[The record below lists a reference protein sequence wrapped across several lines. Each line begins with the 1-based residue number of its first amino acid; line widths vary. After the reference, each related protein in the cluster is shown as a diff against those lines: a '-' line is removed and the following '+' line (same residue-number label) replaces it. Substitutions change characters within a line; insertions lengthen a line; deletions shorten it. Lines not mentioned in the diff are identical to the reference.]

1 VTSTSPTSAEVA
13 AAPLARATWRRA
25 RLWLVLGLLVVVAA
39 IAVAALDSSPGAPL
53 DPTSADHNGSR
64 ALAVLLGQR
73 ETAVSRVTSPADAIS
88 APVTTTIVITS
99 PDDLSAAQLDQLADS
114 GHRLVALD
122 PDPVSLTALA
132 SGYQLTGSDAAG
144 SAEPNCSWPGATAAG
159 TVSFPDPTDAF
170 TGPSASTSCYGGAV
184 SISDQLV
191 LLGSAALLRND
202 HLTGIGVAAL
212 DINAISADGSV
223 TRVDWLLPGIEDA
236 GSGSPTIWDLFPPYV
251 HRAFEWLLIVGVLLV
266 LWRGR
271 RLGPVITEPL
281 PVVVRSAEVVEGH
294 GRLYRRAAAR
304 ERAAAILRAAAV
316 ARLAAR
322 FGLARGAPAA
332 QVVIAATPGYGSGA
346 VDAVLTGAA
355 PGDDDDLVQLA
366 GELARLEAQLGAAS
380 SVAMRRTGTDAETG
394 PRETSQ
400 QEASQQEEGAQS
412 HE

>member
-1 VTSTSPTSAEVA
+1 VTTTSGPSTEVA
-13 AAPLARATWRRA
+13 AAPLVRATWRRA
-25 RLWLVLGLLVVVAA
+25 RLWLLLAVVVIAGA
-39 IAVAALDSSPGAPL
+39 IAVVALSSSPGTPL

-73 ETAVSRVTSPADAIS
+73 DTAVSRVTSPADAVS
-88 APVTTTIVITS
+88 APVATTIVITS
-99 PDDLSAAQLDQLADS
+99 PDDLSAAQLDQLAGS
-114 GHRLVALD
+114 GHRLVVLD
-122 PDPVSLTALA
+122 PDPASLAALA
-132 SGYQLTGSDAAG
+132 PGYQLTGSDEAG
-144 SAEPNCSWPGATAAG
+144 SATPECAWPGATAAG
-159 TVSFPDPTDAF
+159 TVSFPDPTDGF

-191 LLGSAALLRND
+191 LLGSADLLRND
-202 HLTGIGVAAL
+202 HLTGVGVAAL
-212 DINAISADGSV
+212 DLNAISADGSV
-223 TRVDWLLPGIEDA
+223 TQVAWLMPGIDDA
-236 GSGSPTIWDLFPPYV
+236 GSGSPTIWDLFPPFV
-251 HRAFEWLLIVGVLLV
+251 HRAFVWLLIVGALLV

-322 FGLARGAPAA
+322 FGLARGAPVA
-332 QVVIAATPGYGSGA
+332 QVVIAATPGNGSRA

-355 PGDDDDLVQLA
+355 PGDDDDLVRLA
-366 GELARLEAQLGAAS
+366 GELARLEAQLNAAS
-380 SVAMRRTGTDAETG
+380 SVAMRRTGGDAVAG
-394 PRETSQ
+394 QREASQ
-400 QEASQQEEGAQS
+400 PEASQQEEGAQS